1 MKANDIIQLAKSLNI
16 PIIIIVI
23 LFVFGF
29 CVLNAEKL
37 FLVLSKFQ
45 SFFTKVSS
53 KARKGTIANSIRGN
67 VLKSSKAFQSL
78 GQDVLIPD
86 LKIKWVKE
94 ESPEAFIKNNQVIIR
109 MSQSTNPYKNY
120 VTAVNTYVNQA
131 LLPKA
136 KNYIDSQIYNM
147 SSLSVC
153 RLLILNGDSYA
164 LDYFDDKILNPI
176 INNDV
181 ESNEIFDQLKT
192 IDKNGMFINILINE
206 YSKAARQ
213 VYPDKPD
220 PQLIAESRELLNFL
234 YRIALGITDDAKD
247 LVFNREYF
255 KIDIFLTANTE
266 TLVRSGKEVYIK
278 RMSYSISQGIKT
290 LYVFGLGR
298 KIETAEIIVK
308 ELKENDYRVTTV
320 RPHHYRHR
328 SIEDGR
334 SIHGVCYE
342 VCAYKDEVEN
352 EI

>member
-16 PIIIIVI
+16 PIIIIVMV
-23 LFVFGF
+23 LVFVF

-94 ESPEAFIKNNQVIIR
+94 ETPEAFIKNNQVIIR

-176 INNDV
+176 INDDV

-192 IDKNGMFINILINE
+192 ID
-206 YSKAARQ
+206 
-213 VYPDKPD
+213 
-220 PQLIAESRELLNFL
+220 
-234 YRIALGITDDAKD
+234 
-247 LVFNREYF
+247 
-255 KIDIFLTANTE
+255 
-266 TLVRSGKEVYIK
+266 
-278 RMSYSISQGIKT
+278 
-290 LYVFGLGR
+290 
-298 KIETAEIIVK
+298 
-308 ELKENDYRVTTV
+308 
-320 RPHHYRHR
+320 
-328 SIEDGR
+328 
-334 SIHGVCYE
+334 
-342 VCAYKDEVEN
+342 
-352 EI
+352 